1 MNKITKIK
9 ILSFKLSIAGVINQ
23 FLFKLYKAS
32 NMAFIKRLHIKSC
45 KYIISLLP
53 VIESL

>member
-9 ILSFKLSIAGVINQ
+9 ILSFKLTLAGVINQ
-23 FLFKLYKAS
+23 SLFKLYQAS
-32 NMAFIKRLHIKSC
+32 NIAFIKRLHIKSC

>member
-1 MNKITKIK
+1 MNKIIKIK

-23 FLFKLYKAS
+23 YLFKLYKAS
-32 NMAFIKRLHIKSC
+32 NIAFIKRLHIKSC

-53 VIESL
+53 AIESL

>member
-23 FLFKLYKAS
+23 FLFKLYEAS
-32 NMAFIKRLHIKSC
+32 NIAFIKRLHIKSC